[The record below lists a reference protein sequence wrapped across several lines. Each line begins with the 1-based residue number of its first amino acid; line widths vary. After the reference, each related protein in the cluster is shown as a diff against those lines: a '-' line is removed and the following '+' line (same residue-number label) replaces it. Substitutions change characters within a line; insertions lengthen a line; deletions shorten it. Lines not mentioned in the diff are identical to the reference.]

1 MKLAPSLGIRRIEL
15 SPALRKPG
23 KDCVFLQYWREPH
36 RLQKYPN
43 KLDDTIKMRE
53 YLNHYLN
60 GLSVADWILEGVP
73 YRGE

>member
-1 MKLAPSLGIRRIEL
+1 MSHIGCRNIPTR
-15 SPALRKPG
+15 
-23 KDCVFLQYWREPH
+23 
-36 RLQKYPN
+36 
-43 KLDDTIKMRE
+43 LDDTIKMRE